1 MNTPA
6 ASPLRHAPTVARYLL
21 GLAFFVFGLNGF
33 LNFIPQP
40 KEAMSAGATA
50 LMGGFMAS
58 GYMFPLIKGTELLA
72 GILLLANRYVT
83 LGLAILTPVLV
94 NIVLFH
100 AVLAP
105 SGVAMGAILFAIQLY
120 LAWAYRAAYR
130 PMLAAVVSPTP

>member
-1 MNTPA
+1 MTAPA
-6 ASPLRHAPTVARYLL
+6 TSPPRRATTVARYFL

-58 GYMFPLIKGTELLA
+58 GYMFPLIKGTELVA
-72 GILLLANRYVT
+72 GLLLLANRYVT

-105 SGVAMGAILFAIQLY
+105 SGVAVGAILFAIHLY

-130 PMLAAVVSPTP
+130 PMLLAVVYPSQ